1 MNLSIA
7 RHMYII
13 IEVEVEVEVEVEATS
28 YDKLEVEVLL
38 SNIQ

>member
-13 IEVEVEVEVEVEATS
+13 IEVEVEVEVEATS